1 MGAAEA
7 LEPTAAVGRCRDQHT
22 LLDLG
27 DGDDALLAARW
38 LHGHQRTSSKDL
50 V

>member
-1 MGAAEA
+1 MGAAAA
-7 LEPTAAVGRCRDQHT
+7 LEATAAVGRCRDQHA

-38 LHGHQRTSSKDL
+38 LHGHQRTSSNDL